1 MPEILLSTPQY
12 SYLESGL
19 KNIHISP
26 APIIACERC
35 RTKRLKINDL
45 ALLNFTI
52 VKATLLKPFV
62 LLGEDLRFLRQY
74 LRYSLSYLAEL
85 LHIDEETIFA
95 LENKQEFVNPHFD
108 LLIRLFYVRLLEEQS
123 GEIFTKNLIEQFAQ
137 IDFDN
142 QDNSIVLIDLDTLPE
157 YYYLQS
163 S

>member
-26 APIIACERC
+26 APIIACEMC

-52 VKATLLKPFV
+52 VKATLLKPFA

-74 LRYSLSYLAEL
+74 LEFPLSYLARL
-85 LHIDEETIFA
+85 LHIEEETIFA
-95 LENKQEFVNPHFD
+95 LENKQELISPHFD
-108 LLIRLFYVRLLEEQS
+108 LLIRLFYIRLLEERF
-123 GEIFTKNLIEQFAQ
+123 GKIFTDNLIKYFAK
-137 IDFDN
+137 INFDN
-142 QDNSIVLIDLDTLPE
+142 QDNSIVLINLDTLPE